1 MEKSFKIIVFSLF
14 LLFAVCMVAAVT
26 SCYVE
31 NEDEYYL
38 IYSAGEGGYIEGN
51 VKQIVKGGD
60 DGRTVKAV
68 ADEYYRFVKWSDG
81 VETPERRD
89 MNLQSDITATAIF
102 EKCVFKVKHIMRRD
116 QDKGG
121 WLYCNDYSVH
131 LESTDEFWWYE
142 QYVNY
147 GEDAAEIT
155 ARPFLYVNRRVLW
168 SDGEENATRRERNV
182 TSDITVTAEVK
193 VKVTYQVADGVGGRI
208 TGNLK
213 QYVNAG
219 ETTQAVTAVPD
230 TGYVFCGWSDLTN
243 DTTHSVENAKESFD
257 YFAYFEPIEKTFKY
271 DYGIASGLP
280 LSSEVTLNR
289 NYLGC
294 AKFVKPE
301 LAGYIFCGWYIDKE
315 YTVKAVHENGQ
326 YMLGKRAFSLETDT
340 LYAKW
345 KVKDEAEFEPTYKI
359 MIVAVEEFKATLLS
373 SKTQTEIEVDYRM
386 TTPER
391 ELLSVLS
398 DKVREYLNLWFDGKV
413 KFEVDTYFTCD
424 TVGEDSVTKASTPNF
439 RSYSVDANFIPE
451 TGELNKLYHS
461 VLTAFGMNDYEHLL
475 HRSAGSAW
483 VKYGVVNIEGLVD
496 GYVIEQLIEE
506 IRNCDYNDDH
516 TQDTRIYN
524 AKSIIETFM
533 HELVHTCENVYNNEL
548 VEFHKVIYHDGDYHA
563 IEYSKLYLLGEAI
576 YNGEKC
582 GIPEEYWLHKKD
594 VDINYV
600 PVSVDGYP
608 AGQVELIEN
617 TLEWSL
623 YYENRP
629 YVAGNI
635 AYGADITVK
644 AVPYEGYKFVRWSD
658 GVTTAIRTD
667 YNTISCINVKAI
679 FAKI

>member
-14 LLFAVCMVAAVT
+14 LLFAVCMVAAIT
-26 SCYVE
+26 SCYGE
-31 NEDEYYL
+31 NENEYYL

-51 VKQIVKGGD
+51 VKQTVKRGD

-81 VETPERRD
+81 VETSERRD
-89 MNLQSDITATAIF
+89 KNLQSDITATAIF
-102 EKCVFKVKHIMRRD
+102 EKCVFKVTHIISRD
-116 QDKGG
+116 KKTGG
-121 WLYCNDYSVH
+121 WLLFNSERV
-131 LESTDEFWWYE
+131 EVKWTDDFYWLE

-168 SDGEENATRRERNV
+168 SDGEENATRQERNV

-230 TGYVFCGWSDLTN
+230 SGYVFCGWSDLTN

-280 LSSEVTLNR
+280 LSSDVTLNR

-301 LAGYIFCGWYIDKE
+301 LAGYTFCGWYIDKE

-326 YMLGKRAFSLETDT
+326 YMLGKRAFSLETET

-345 KVKDEAEFEPTYKI
+345 RAKDEAEFEPTYKI

-373 SKTQTEIEVDYRM
+373 SKTQTEIEVDYKM

-424 TVGEDSVTKASTPNF
+424 TVGEDSVDSGNAAGFIDYFVN
-439 RSYSVDANFIPE
+439 ANFIPE

-475 HRSAGSAW
+475 HNSAGLAW
-483 VKYGVVNIEGLVD
+483 VKYGAVNIEGLVF
-496 GYVIEQLIEE
+496 GQVIEQLIEE

-516 TQDTRIYN
+516 TQNMRIYN
-524 AKSIIETFM
+524 AKTIIGTFI
-533 HELVHTCENVYNNEL
+533 HEFVHTCETTYGNEL
-548 VEFHKVIYHDGDYHA
+548 VEFHKVIYHDGDYHS

-644 AVPYEGYKFVRWSD
+644 AVPKEGYKFVRWSD

-667 YNTISCINVKAI
+667 YNTISFMNVKAI

>member
-26 SCYVE
+26 SCYGE
-31 NEDEYYL
+31 NENEYYL
-38 IYSAGEGGYIEGN
+38 TYSSSEGGHIEGN
-51 VKQIVKGGD
+51 AKQTVKRGD

-81 VETPERRD
+81 VETSERRD
-89 MNLQSDITATAIF
+89 KNLQSDITATAIF
-102 EKCVFKVKHIMRRD
+102 EKCVFKVTHIMRRD

-121 WLYCNDYSVH
+121 WLHCNDYSVH

-168 SDGEENATRRERNV
+168 SDGEENATRQERNV

-301 LAGYIFCGWYIDKE
+301 LAGYTFCGWYLDKE

-345 KVKDEAEFEPTYKI
+345 RAKDETEFEPTYKI

-373 SKTQTEIEVDYRM
+373 SKTQTEIEVDYKM

-424 TVGEDSVTKASTPNF
+424 TVGEDSVDSGNAAGF
-439 RSYSVDANFIPE
+439 ISYDVDANFIPE

-461 VLTAFGMNDYEHLL
+461 VLTAFGMNDYEYLL

-483 VKYGVVNIEGLVD
+483 VKYGVVNIEGLVF
-496 GYVIEQLIEE
+496 GQVIEQLIEE

-516 TQDTRIYN
+516 TQDMRIYN
-524 AKSIIETFM
+524 AKTIIGTFI
-533 HELVHTCENVYNNEL
+533 HEFVHTCENVYNNEL
-548 VEFHKVIYHDGDYHA
+548 VEFHKVIYHDGDYHS

-582 GIPEEYWLHKKD
+582 GIPEEYWLHRRD
-594 VDINYV
+594 VLINYV
-600 PVSVDGYP
+600 PAPLNYEYVGRVD
-608 AGQVELIEN
+608 LIEH

-623 YYENRP
+623 YYENRT
-629 YVAGNI
+629 YVAGKI

-644 AVPYEGYKFVRWSD
+644 AVPKEGYKFVRWSD

-667 YNTISCINVKAI
+667 YNAISFVNVKAI

>member
-14 LLFAVCMVAAVT
+14 LLFAVCMVAALFGC
-26 SCYVE
+26 SEKAEE
-31 NEDEYYL
+31 N
-38 IYSAGEGGYIEGN
+38 YSLTYTALEGGHIEGN

-81 VETPERRD
+81 VETSERRD
-89 MNLQSDITATAIF
+89 KNLQSDITVTAIF
-102 EKCVFKVKHIMRRD
+102 EKCVFKVTHIMRRD

-168 SDGEENATRRERNV
+168 SDGEENATRQERNV

-219 ETTQAVTAVPD
+219 ETTQAVTAIPD
-230 TGYVFCGWSDLTN
+230 NGYVFCGWSDLTN
-243 DTTHSVENAKESFD
+243 DITHSVENAKESFD

-301 LAGYIFCGWYIDKE
+301 LAGYTFCGWYLDKE
-315 YTVKAVHENGQ
+315 YTIKAVHENGQ

-345 KVKDEAEFEPTYKI
+345 KPKDETEFEPTYKI

-373 SKTQTEIEVDYRM
+373 SKTQSEIEVDYKM

-424 TVGEDSVTKASTPNF
+424 TVGEESVTKASTPNF
-439 RSYSVDANFIPE
+439 KCYSVDANFIPE

-475 HRSAGSAW
+475 HNSAGSAW

-496 GYVIEQLIEE
+496 GYKIEQLIEE
-506 IRNCDYNDDH
+506 IRNCNYNDDH
-516 TQDTRIYN
+516 TQDMRIYN
-524 AKSIIETFM
+524 AKSIIETFT

-623 YYENRP
+623 YYENGP
-629 YVAGNI
+629 YVVGNI

-644 AVPYEGYKFVRWSD
+644 AVPKEGYKFVRWSD

>member
-14 LLFAVCMVAAVT
+14 LLFAVCMVAAIT
-26 SCYVE
+26 SCYGE
-31 NEDEYYL
+31 NENEYYL
-38 IYSAGEGGYIEGN
+38 IYSAGEGVYIEGN
-51 VKQIVKGGD
+51 VKQTVKRGD

-81 VETPERRD
+81 VETSERRD
-89 MNLQSDITATAIF
+89 KNLQSDITATAIF
-102 EKCVFKVKHIMRRD
+102 EKCVFKVTHIISRD
-116 QDKGG
+116 KKTGG
-121 WLYCNDYSVH
+121 WLLFNSERV
-131 LESTDEFWWYE
+131 EVKWTDDFYWLE

-168 SDGEENATRRERNV
+168 SDGEENATRQERNV

-230 TGYVFCGWSDLTN
+230 SGYVFCGWSDLTN

-280 LSSEVTLNR
+280 LSSDVTLNR

-301 LAGYIFCGWYIDKE
+301 LAGYTFCGWYIDKE

-326 YMLGKRAFSLETDT
+326 YMLGKRAFSLETET

-345 KVKDEAEFEPTYKI
+345 RAKDEAEFEPTYKI

-373 SKTQTEIEVDYRM
+373 SKTQTEIEVDYKM

-424 TVGEDSVTKASTPNF
+424 TVGEDSVDSGNAAGFIDYFVN
-439 RSYSVDANFIPE
+439 ANFIPE

-475 HRSAGSAW
+475 HNSAGLAW
-483 VKYGVVNIEGLVD
+483 VKYGAVNIEGLVF
-496 GYVIEQLIEE
+496 GQVIEQLIEE

-516 TQDTRIYN
+516 TQNMRIYN
-524 AKSIIETFM
+524 AKTIIGTFI
-533 HELVHTCENVYNNEL
+533 HEFVHTCETTYGNEL
-548 VEFHKVIYHDGDYHA
+548 VEFHKVIYHDGDYHS

-644 AVPYEGYKFVRWSD
+644 AVPKEGYKFVRWSD

-667 YNTISCINVKAI
+667 YNTISFMNVKAI

>member
-1 MEKSFKIIVFSLF
+1 MEKSFKIILFSLF

-26 SCYVE
+26 SCYSE
-31 NEDEYYL
+31 NENEYYL
-38 IYSAGEGGYIEGN
+38 TYSSSEGGHIEGN
-51 VKQIVKGGD
+51 AKQTVKRGD

-81 VETPERRD
+81 VETSERRD

-121 WLYCNDYSVH
+121 WLHCNDYSVH

-168 SDGEENATRRERNV
+168 SDGEENATRQERNV

-193 VKVTYQVADGVGGRI
+193 VKVTYQVADGVGGKI

-230 TGYVFCGWSDLTN
+230 SGYVFCGWSDLTN
-243 DTTHSVENAKESFD
+243 DTTHSVENAKKSFD

-301 LAGYIFCGWYIDKE
+301 LAGYTFCGWYLDKD

-326 YMLGKRAFSLETDT
+326 YMLGKRAFSLETET

-345 KVKDEAEFEPTYKI
+345 RAKDETEFEPTYKI

-373 SKTQTEIEVDYRM
+373 SKTQTEIEVDYKM

-424 TVGEDSVTKASTPNF
+424 TVGEESVDSGNAAGF
-439 RSYSVDANFIPE
+439 ISYDVDANFIPE

-475 HRSAGSAW
+475 HNSAGSAW

-524 AKSIIETFM
+524 AKSIIETFT

-548 VEFHKVIYHDGDYHA
+548 VEFHKVIYHEGNYHS
-563 IEYSKLYLLGEAI
+563 IDYSKLYLLGEAI

-600 PVSVDGYP
+600 PNHVDGEI
-608 AGQVELIEN
+608 AGRIELIEH
-617 TLEWSL
+617 TLEWSV
-623 YYENRP
+623 YYENSL
-629 YVAGNI
+629 YVIGNI

-644 AVPYEGYKFVRWSD
+644 AVAKEGYKFVRWSD

-667 YNTISCINVKAI
+667 YNTISFMNVKAI

>member
-26 SCYVE
+26 SCYGE

-38 IYSAGEGGYIEGN
+38 IYSASEGGYIEGN
-51 VKQIVKGGD
+51 AEQIVKSGD
-60 DGRTVKAV
+60 DGETVKAV
-68 ADEYYRFVKWSDG
+68 ANEYYRFVKWSDG

-102 EKCVFKVKHIMRRD
+102 EKCVFKVTHIISRD
-116 QDKGG
+116 KKTGG
-121 WLYCNDYSVH
+121 WLLFNSERV
-131 LESTDEFWWYE
+131 EVKWTDDFYWLE

-155 ARPFLYVNRRVLW
+155 AKPFLYVNRRVLW
-168 SDGEENATRRERNV
+168 SDGEENATRQERNV
-182 TSDITVTAEVK
+182 TSDITVIAEVK

-230 TGYVFCGWSDLTN
+230 NGYVFCGWSDLTN
-243 DTTHSVENAKESFD
+243 DTTHNVKDADKSFD

-301 LAGYIFCGWYIDKE
+301 LAGYTFCGWYLDKE

-345 KVKDEAEFEPTYKI
+345 RAKDEAEFEPTYKI

-373 SKTQTEIEVDYRM
+373 SKTQTEIEVDYKM

-413 KFEVDTYFTCD
+413 KFEVDTYFTCE

-439 RSYSVDANFIPE
+439 RCYSVDANFIPE
-451 TGELNKLYHS
+451 TGVLNKLYHS
-461 VLTAFGMNDYEHLL
+461 VLTAFGMNDYEYLL
-475 HRSAGSAW
+475 HDGAGSAW
-483 VKYGVVNIEGLVD
+483 VKYGVVNIEGLC
-496 GYVIEQLIEE
+496 GSYKIEQLIEE
-506 IRNCDYNDDH
+506 IRNSDYNDDH
-516 TQDTRIYN
+516 TQDMRIYS
-524 AKSIIETFM
+524 AKTIIGTFI
-533 HELVHTCENVYNNEL
+533 HELVHTCENVYGNEL
-548 VEFHKVIYHDGDYHA
+548 VEFHKVIYHDGDYHS

-623 YYENRP
+623 YYENGP
-629 YVAGNI
+629 YVVGNI

>member
-26 SCYVE
+26 SCYGE
-31 NEDEYYL
+31 NENEYYL
-38 IYSAGEGGYIEGN
+38 TYSSSEGGHIEGN
-51 VKQIVKGGD
+51 VKQTVKRGD

-68 ADEYYRFVKWSDG
+68 ANEYYRFVKWSDG
-81 VETPERRD
+81 VETSERRD
-89 MNLQSDITATAIF
+89 KNLQSDITATAIF
-102 EKCVFKVKHIMRRD
+102 EKCVFKVTHIMRRD

-168 SDGEENATRRERNV
+168 SDGEENATRQERNV

-257 YFAYFEPIEKTFKY
+257 YYAYFEPIEKTFKY

-301 LAGYIFCGWYIDKE
+301 LAGYTFCGWYLDKE

-345 KVKDEAEFEPTYKI
+345 RAKDETEFEPTYKI

-373 SKTQTEIEVDYRM
+373 SKTQTEIEVDYKM

-424 TVGEDSVTKASTPNF
+424 TVGEDSVDSGNAAGF
-439 RSYSVDANFIPE
+439 ISYDVDANFIPE

-475 HRSAGSAW
+475 HNSAGSAW

-524 AKSIIETFM
+524 AKSIIETFT
-533 HELVHTCENVYNNEL
+533 HELVHTCENVYGNEL

-582 GIPEEYWLHKKD
+582 GIPEEYWLHRRD
-594 VDINYV
+594 VLINYV
-600 PVSVDGYP
+600 PAPLNYEYVGRVD
-608 AGQVELIEN
+608 LIEH

-623 YYENRP
+623 YYENRT
-629 YVAGNI
+629 YVAGKI

-644 AVPYEGYKFVRWSD
+644 AVPKEGYKFVRWSD

-667 YNTISCINVKAI
+667 YNAISFVNVKAI

>member
-26 SCYVE
+26 SCYGE
-31 NEDEYYL
+31 NENEYYL
-38 IYSAGEGGYIEGN
+38 TYSSSEGGHIEGN
-51 VKQIVKGGD
+51 AEQTVKGGD
-60 DGRTVKAV
+60 DGETVKAV

-89 MNLQSDITATAIF
+89 KNLQSDITATAIF
-102 EKCVFKVKHIMRRD
+102 EKCVFKVTHIISRD
-116 QDKGG
+116 KKTGG
-121 WLYCNDYSVH
+121 WLLFNSERV
-131 LESTDEFWWYE
+131 EVKWTDDFYWLE

-168 SDGEENATRRERNV
+168 SDGEENATRQERNV

-193 VKVTYQVADGVGGRI
+193 VKVTYQVADGVGGKI

-257 YFAYFEPIEKTFKY
+257 YYAYFEPIEKTFKY

-301 LAGYIFCGWYIDKE
+301 LAGYTFCGWYLDKE

-345 KVKDEAEFEPTYKI
+345 RAKDETEFEPTYKI

-373 SKTQTEIEVDYRM
+373 SKTQTEIEVDYKM

-424 TVGEDSVTKASTPNF
+424 TVGEDSVDSGNAAGF
-439 RSYSVDANFIPE
+439 ISYDVDANFIPE

-461 VLTAFGMNDYEHLL
+461 VLTAFGMNDYEYLL

-483 VKYGVVNIEGLVD
+483 VKYGVVNIEGLVF
-496 GYVIEQLIEE
+496 GQVIEQLIEE

-516 TQDTRIYN
+516 TQDMRIYN
-524 AKSIIETFM
+524 AKTIIGTFI
-533 HELVHTCENVYNNEL
+533 HEFVHTCENVYNNEL
-548 VEFHKVIYHDGDYHA
+548 VEFHKVIYHDGDYHS

-582 GIPEEYWLHKKD
+582 GIPEEYWLHRRD
-594 VDINYV
+594 VLINYV
-600 PVSVDGYP
+600 PAPLNYEYVGRVD
-608 AGQVELIEN
+608 LIEH

-623 YYENRP
+623 YYENRT
-629 YVAGNI
+629 YVAGKI

-644 AVPYEGYKFVRWSD
+644 AVPKEGYKFVRWSD

-667 YNTISCINVKAI
+667 YNAISFVNVKAI

>member
-51 VKQIVKGGD
+51 AEQIVKRGD

-89 MNLQSDITATAIF
+89 ENLQSDITATAIF
-102 EKCVFKVKHIMRRD
+102 EKCVFKVTHIISRD
-116 QDKGG
+116 KKTGG
-121 WLYCNDYSVH
+121 WLLFNSERV
-131 LESTDEFWWYE
+131 EVKWTDDFYWLE

-168 SDGEENATRRERNV
+168 SDGEENATRQERNV
-182 TSDITVTAEVK
+182 TSDITVIAEVK

-219 ETTQAVTAVPD
+219 ETTQAVTAIPD
-230 TGYVFCGWSDLTN
+230 NGYVFCGWSDLTN

-301 LAGYIFCGWYIDKE
+301 LAGYTFCGWYLDKE
-315 YTVKAVHENGQ
+315 YTIKAVHENGQ
-326 YMLGKRAFSLETDT
+326 YMLGKHAFSLETDT

-345 KVKDEAEFEPTYKI
+345 RAKDEAEFETTYKI

-373 SKTQTEIEVDYRM
+373 SKTQTEIEVDYKM
-386 TTPER
+386 TAPER

-424 TVGEDSVTKASTPNF
+424 TVGEESVDSGNAAGF
-439 RSYSVDANFIPE
+439 ISYDVDANFIPE
-451 TGELNKLYHS
+451 MGELNKLYHS

-483 VKYGVVNIEGLVD
+483 VKYGVVNIEGLVF
-496 GYVIEQLIEE
+496 GQVIEQLIEE

-516 TQDTRIYN
+516 TQDMRIYN
-524 AKSIIETFM
+524 AKSIIETFT

-548 VEFHKVIYHDGDYHA
+548 VEFHKVIYHDGDYHS

-582 GIPEEYWLHKKD
+582 GIPEEYWLHRRD
-594 VDINYV
+594 VLINYV
-600 PVSVDGYP
+600 PAPLNYEYV
-608 AGQVELIEN
+608 GQVELIEH

-623 YYENRP
+623 YYENRT
-629 YVAGNI
+629 YVAGKI

-667 YNTISCINVKAI
+667 YNTISFMNVKAI
-679 FAKI
+679 FERI

>member
-1 MEKSFKIIVFSLF
+1 MEKSFKIILFSLF

-26 SCYVE
+26 SCYSE
-31 NEDEYYL
+31 NENEYYL
-38 IYSAGEGGYIEGN
+38 TYSSSEGGHIEGN
-51 VKQIVKGGD
+51 AKQTVKRGD

-81 VETPERRD
+81 VETSERRD
-89 MNLQSDITATAIF
+89 KNLQSDITATAIF

-155 ARPFLYVNRRVLW
+155 AKPFLYVNRRVLW
-168 SDGEENATRRERNV
+168 SDGEENATRQERNV

-193 VKVTYQVADGVGGRI
+193 VKVTYQVADGVGGKI

-301 LAGYIFCGWYIDKE
+301 LAGYTFCGWYLDKE
-315 YTVKAVHENGQ
+315 YTIKAVHENGQ

-345 KVKDEAEFEPTYKI
+345 RAKDEAEFEPTYKI

-373 SKTQTEIEVDYRM
+373 SKTQTEIEVDYKM

-424 TVGEDSVTKASTPNF
+424 TVGEDSVDSGNAAGFIDYFVN
-439 RSYSVDANFIPE
+439 ANFIPE

-475 HRSAGSAW
+475 HNSAGLAW
-483 VKYGVVNIEGLVD
+483 VKYGAVNIEGLVF
-496 GYVIEQLIEE
+496 GQVIEQLIEE

-516 TQDTRIYN
+516 TQNMRIYN
-524 AKSIIETFM
+524 AKTIIGTFI
-533 HELVHTCENVYNNEL
+533 HEFVHTCETTYGNEL
-548 VEFHKVIYHDGDYHA
+548 VEFHKVIYHDGDYHS

-644 AVPYEGYKFVRWSD
+644 AVPKEGYKFVRWSD

-667 YNTISCINVKAI
+667 YNTISFMNVKAI

>member
-14 LLFAVCMVAAVT
+14 LLFAVCMIAAVT
-26 SCYVE
+26 SCYGE
-31 NEDEYYL
+31 NENEYYL
-38 IYSAGEGGYIEGN
+38 TYSSSEGGHIEGN
-51 VKQIVKGGD
+51 VKQTVKRGD

-81 VETPERRD
+81 VETSERRD
-89 MNLQSDITATAIF
+89 KNLQSDITATAIF
-102 EKCVFKVKHIMRRD
+102 EKCVFKVTHIMRRD

-168 SDGEENATRRERNV
+168 SDGEENATRQERNV

-193 VKVTYQVADGVGGRI
+193 VKVTYQVADGVGRKI

-219 ETTQAVTAVPD
+219 ETTQAVTAVQD
-230 TGYVFCGWSDLTN
+230 SGYVFCGWSDLTN

-301 LAGYIFCGWYIDKE
+301 LAGYTFCGWYLDKE

-326 YMLGKRAFSLETDT
+326 YMLGKRAFSLETET

-345 KVKDEAEFEPTYKI
+345 RAKDEAEFEPTYKI

-373 SKTQTEIEVDYRM
+373 SKTQTEIEVDYKM

-398 DKVREYLNLWFDGKV
+398 DKVREYINLWFDGKV

-424 TVGEDSVTKASTPNF
+424 TVGEDSVDSGNAAGF
-439 RSYSVDANFIPE
+439 ISYDVDANFIPE

-483 VKYGVVNIEGLVD
+483 VKYGVVNIEGLVF
-496 GYVIEQLIEE
+496 GQVIEQLIEE

-516 TQDTRIYN
+516 TQDMRIYN
-524 AKSIIETFM
+524 AKTIIGTFI
-533 HELVHTCENVYNNEL
+533 HELVHTCETTYGNEL
-548 VEFHKVIYHDGDYHA
+548 VEFHKVIYHEGDYHS

-582 GIPEEYWLHKKD
+582 GIPEEYWLHRRD
-594 VDINYV
+594 VLINYV

-623 YYENRP
+623 YYENGP
-629 YVAGNI
+629 YVVGNI

-644 AVPYEGYKFVRWSD
+644 AVPKEGYKFVRWSD

-667 YNTISCINVKAI
+667 YNTISFMNVKAI

>member
-26 SCYVE
+26 SCYGE
-31 NEDEYYL
+31 NENEYYL
-38 IYSAGEGGYIEGN
+38 TYSSSEGGYIEGN
-51 VKQIVKGGD
+51 AEQIVKGGD

-81 VETPERRD
+81 VETSERRD
-89 MNLQSDITATAIF
+89 KNLQSDITATAIF
-102 EKCVFKVKHIMRRD
+102 EKCVFKVTHIMRRD

-168 SDGEENATRRERNV
+168 SDGEENATRQERNA

-230 TGYVFCGWSDLTN
+230 SGYVFCGWSDLTN

-257 YFAYFEPIEKTFKY
+257 YYAYFEPIEKTFKY

-301 LAGYIFCGWYIDKE
+301 LAGYTFCGWYLDKE

-345 KVKDEAEFEPTYKI
+345 RAKDETEFDPTYKI

-373 SKTQTEIEVDYRM
+373 SKTQTEIEVDYKM

-413 KFEVDTYFTCD
+413 KFEVDTYFTCE

-475 HRSAGSAW
+475 HNSAGLAW
-483 VKYGVVNIEGLVD
+483 VKYGVVNIEGLVF
-496 GYVIEQLIEE
+496 GQVIEQLIEE

-516 TQDTRIYN
+516 TQDMRIYN
-524 AKSIIETFM
+524 AKTIIDTFM
-533 HELVHTCENVYNNEL
+533 HELVHTCENVYGNEL
-548 VEFHKVIYHDGDYHA
+548 VEFHKVIYHDGDYHS

-667 YNTISCINVKAI
+667 YNTISFVNVKAI

>member
-14 LLFAVCMVAAVT
+14 LLFAVCMVAAIT
-26 SCYVE
+26 SCYGE
-31 NEDEYYL
+31 NENEYYL
-38 IYSAGEGGYIEGN
+38 IYSAGEGGYIKGN
-51 VKQIVKGGD
+51 VKQTVKRGD

-81 VETPERRD
+81 VETSERRD
-89 MNLQSDITATAIF
+89 KNLQSDITATAIF
-102 EKCVFKVKHIMRRD
+102 EKCVFKVTHIISRD
-116 QDKGG
+116 KKTGG
-121 WLYCNDYSVH
+121 WLLFNSERV
-131 LESTDEFWWYE
+131 EVKWTDDFYWLE

-168 SDGEENATRRERNV
+168 SDGEENATRQERNV

-230 TGYVFCGWSDLTN
+230 SGYVFCGWSDLTN

-280 LSSEVTLNR
+280 LSSDVTLNR

-301 LAGYIFCGWYIDKE
+301 LAGYTFCGWYIDKE

-326 YMLGKRAFSLETDT
+326 YMLGKRAFSLETET

-345 KVKDEAEFEPTYKI
+345 RAKDEAEFEPTYKI

-373 SKTQTEIEVDYRM
+373 SKTQTEIEVDYKM

-424 TVGEDSVTKASTPNF
+424 TVGEDSVDSGNAAGFIDYFVN
-439 RSYSVDANFIPE
+439 ANFIPE

-475 HRSAGSAW
+475 HNSAGLAW
-483 VKYGVVNIEGLVD
+483 VKYGAVNIEGLVF
-496 GYVIEQLIEE
+496 GQVIEQLIEE

-516 TQDTRIYN
+516 TQNMRIYN
-524 AKSIIETFM
+524 AKTIIGTFI
-533 HELVHTCENVYNNEL
+533 HEFVHTCETTYGNEL
-548 VEFHKVIYHDGDYHA
+548 VEFHKVIYHDGDYHS

-644 AVPYEGYKFVRWSD
+644 AVPKEGYKFVRWSD
-658 GVTTAIRTD
+658 GVTTAIRTY
-667 YNTISCINVKAI
+667 YNTISFMNVKAI

>member
-14 LLFAVCMVAAVT
+14 LLFAVCMVAAIT
-26 SCYVE
+26 SCYGE
-31 NEDEYYL
+31 NENEYYL

-51 VKQIVKGGD
+51 VKQTVKRGD

-81 VETPERRD
+81 VETSERRD
-89 MNLQSDITATAIF
+89 KNLQSDITATAIF
-102 EKCVFKVKHIMRRD
+102 EKCVFKVTHIISRD
-116 QDKGG
+116 KKTGG
-121 WLYCNDYSVH
+121 WLLFNSERV
-131 LESTDEFWWYE
+131 EVKWTDDFYWLE

-168 SDGEENATRRERNV
+168 SDGEENATRQERNV

-230 TGYVFCGWSDLTN
+230 SGYVFCGWSDLTN

-280 LSSEVTLNR
+280 LSSDVTLNR

-301 LAGYIFCGWYIDKE
+301 LAGYTFCGWYIDKE

-326 YMLGKRAFSLETDT
+326 YMLGKRAFSLETET

-345 KVKDEAEFEPTYKI
+345 RAKDEAEFEPTYKI

-373 SKTQTEIEVDYRM
+373 SKTQTEIEVDYKM

-413 KFEVDTYFTCD
+413 KFEVDTYLSHIHISEPT
-424 TVGEDSVTKASTPNF
+424 
-439 RSYSVDANFIPE
+439 
-451 TGELNKLYHS
+451 
-461 VLTAFGMNDYEHLL
+461 
-475 HRSAGSAW
+475 
-483 VKYGVVNIEGLVD
+483 
-496 GYVIEQLIEE
+496 
-506 IRNCDYNDDH
+506 
-516 TQDTRIYN
+516 
-524 AKSIIETFM
+524 
-533 HELVHTCENVYNNEL
+533 
-548 VEFHKVIYHDGDYHA
+548 
-563 IEYSKLYLLGEAI
+563 
-576 YNGEKC
+576 
-582 GIPEEYWLHKKD
+582 
-594 VDINYV
+594 
-600 PVSVDGYP
+600 
-608 AGQVELIEN
+608 
-617 TLEWSL
+617 
-623 YYENRP
+623 RP
-629 YVAGNI
+629 Y
-635 AYGADITVK
+635 
-644 AVPYEGYKFVRWSD
+644 
-658 GVTTAIRTD
+658 
-667 YNTISCINVKAI
+667 
-679 FAKI
+679 